1 MSARKFLDAALQTG
15 DRMLFFTVFR
25 CFQQRN
31 QRLRGSPAFNPG
43 QDTPTTIHP
52 FLLPLRLPTLSTL
65 CVCVCFCRRTLRGA
79 RDPLQEAVWG
89 PGPDE
94 GVHCLSPAPSPGSAP
109 YPHRTHAI
117 GQLPSCLRRR
127 EASQRSC
134 RKKEVVLSWRSSR
147 CC

>member
-52 FLLPLRLPTLSTL
+52 FLLLLPPSPSPSPHSQH
-65 CVCVCFCRRTLRGA
+65 CVCVFAG
-79 RDPLQEAVWG
+79 E
-89 PGPDE
+89 
-94 GVHCLSPAPSPGSAP
+94 HCEE
-109 YPHRTHAI
+109 HVTHFKKLFGDQA
-117 GQLPSCLRRR
+117 LMK
-127 EASQRSC
+127 AST
-134 RKKEVVLSWRSSR
+134 V
-147 CC
+147 